1 MYMYVFKHLNISGHN
16 HVAWITLKV
25 CKFVTCIWLIL
36 TANKRV
42 AVDMEGK
49 SVEDY
54 GYPDGMTIDAE
65 DKLWVA
71 CLFAGRVARYDP
83 ETGI

>member
-1 MYMYVFKHLNISGHN
+1 M
-16 HVAWITLKV
+16 
-25 CKFVTCIWLIL
+25 
-36 TANKRV
+36 

-54 GYPDGMTIDAE
+54 GYPDGMTMDAE
-65 DKLWVA
+65 DKLWIA
-71 CLFAGRVARYDP
+71 CFLAGKVARYDP

>member
-1 MYMYVFKHLNISGHN
+1 M
-16 HVAWITLKV
+16 
-25 CKFVTCIWLIL
+25 
-36 TANKRV
+36 

-49 SVEDY
+49 SVEDN
-54 GYPDGMTIDAE
+54 GYPDGMTMDAE

-71 CLFAGRVARYDP
+71 CFLAGKVARYDP